1 MKCVA
6 ASRLTPVGWC
16 GLAASTRG
24 KHCDMATTTTHVDA
38 SPERVF
44 AVLSDPR
51 SYEYWV
57 VGSKEIR
64 HWDPD
69 FPAVGTSF
77 HHTFLIGPIPIRDRT
92 TVLEVDPPRRLVLR
106 ARARAT
112 GIAHV
117 TLDLE
122 PTDGG
127 TQVSITEVPVEGL
140 AARLHNPFQKKLI
153 QIRNVES
160 LRRLKKLAEPG

>member
-1 MKCVA
+1 
-6 ASRLTPVGWC
+6 
-16 GLAASTRG
+16 
-24 KHCDMATTTTHVDA
+24 MATTTTHVAA

-64 HWDPD
+64 HWDPA

-77 HHTFLIGPIPIRDRT
+77 HHTFLIGPVPIRDST
-92 TVLEVDPPRRLVLR
+92 TVLEADPPRRLLLR
-106 ARARAT
+106 ARARPT

-117 TLDLE
+117 TLDLVAR
-122 PTDGG
+122 DGG
-127 TQVSITEVPVEGL
+127 TDVAITEEPVEGF
-140 AARLHNPFQKKLI
+140 AARLHNPLQDKLI

-160 LRRLKKLAEPG
+160 LRRLKRLAEPD

>member
-1 MKCVA
+1 
-6 ASRLTPVGWC
+6 
-16 GLAASTRG
+16 
-24 KHCDMATTTTHVDA
+24 MATTTTQIA
-38 SPERVF
+38 APPERVF

-77 HHTFLIGPIPIRDRT
+77 HHTFLIGPVPVRDST
-92 TVLEVDPPRRLVLR
+92 TVLEADPPRRLLLR
-106 ARARAT
+106 ARARPT

-117 TLDLE
+117 ALDLE
-122 PTDGG
+122 ARDGG
-127 TQVSITEVPVEGL
+127 TEVSIREWPVEGI
-140 AARLHNPFQKKLI
+140 AKTLHSPLQDKLI

-160 LRRLKKLAEPG
+160 LRRLKRLAERD

>member
-1 MKCVA
+1 
-6 ASRLTPVGWC
+6 
-16 GLAASTRG
+16 
-24 KHCDMATTTTHVDA
+24 MATTTTHVAA

-44 AVLSDPR
+44 SVLSDPR

-69 FPAVGTSF
+69 FPAKGTRF
-77 HHTFLIGPIPIRDRT
+77 HHTFLIGPLPIRDST
-92 TVLEVDPPRRLVLR
+92 SVLEVDPPRRLLLR
-106 ARARAT
+106 ARARPT

-117 TLDLE
+117 ALDLE
-122 PTDGG
+122 ARDGG
-127 TQVSITEVPVEGL
+127 TQVSITEWPVEGL
-140 AARLHNPFQKKLI
+140 AARLHNPLQDKLI

-160 LRRLKKLAEPG
+160 LRRLKRLAERD

>member
-1 MKCVA
+1 
-6 ASRLTPVGWC
+6 
-16 GLAASTRG
+16 
-24 KHCDMATTTTHVDA
+24 MATTTAHVAA

-69 FPAVGTSF
+69 FPATGTKF
-77 HHTFLIGPIPIRDRT
+77 HHTFLIGPLPIRDT
-92 TVLEVDPPRRLVLR
+92 TSVLEVDPPRRLLLR
-106 ARARAT
+106 ARARPT

-117 TLDLE
+117 TLELE
-122 PTDGG
+122 PQDGG
-127 TQVSITEVPVEGL
+127 TRVSITEVPVEGL
-140 AARLHNPFQKKLI
+140 AARLHNPLQDKLI
-153 QIRNVES
+153 RSRNVES
-160 LRRLKKLAEPG
+160 LRRLKRLAERD